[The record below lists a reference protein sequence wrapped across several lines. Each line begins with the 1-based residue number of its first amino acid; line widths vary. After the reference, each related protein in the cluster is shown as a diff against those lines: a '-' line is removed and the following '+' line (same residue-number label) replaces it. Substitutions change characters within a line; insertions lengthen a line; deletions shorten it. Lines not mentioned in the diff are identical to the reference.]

1 MGLSHEAIFLNK
13 LNPRTAAIAG
23 VSLFSLFSLFS
34 IFQARTARVSMVS
47 RTIQTRS
54 FQGMFAGNW
63 MKDQLILCQK
73 APASF

>member
-13 LNPRTAAIAG
+13 LNHPTAAIAG
-23 VSLFSLFSLFS
+23 VSLFSLFS

-54 FQGMFAGNW
+54 FQGMYAGNW

>member
-23 VSLFSLFSLFS
+23 VSLFSLFS

>member
-13 LNPRTAAIAG
+13 LNPPTAAIAG
-23 VSLFSLFSLFS
+23 VSLFS